1 MRKAQK
7 RLIFIIFYEKKKEGK
22 VFRLSKELIGEQKL
36 SIAVFQSRMFFVI
49 WKQRK
54 PLLLAL
60 SESLVIIASLVV
72 SLLLFPVSSA
82 EPRM

>member
-36 SIAVFQSRMFFVI
+36 SIAFFQSQMFFVI
-49 WKQRK
+49 
-54 PLLLAL
+54 
-60 SESLVIIASLVV
+60 
-72 SLLLFPVSSA
+72 
-82 EPRM
+82 

>member
-7 RLIFIIFYEKKKEGK
+7 RLICIIFYEKKKEGK

-49 WKQRK
+49 
-54 PLLLAL
+54 
-60 SESLVIIASLVV
+60 
-72 SLLLFPVSSA
+72 
-82 EPRM
+82 